1 VEKST
6 KNALKRVWHGVCERE
21 SEPTKNGGQKMKKVI
36 VLALGAILAMNIH
49 AEVQKESQVDNKKAK
64 VECKASKAECRK
76 RMAEERVNN
85 DIEQLS
91 RELELNEEQSAKFA
105 TVYREF
111 AAEKR
116 QLHERYKARFA
127 QDLDKKQVRKV
138 MHFRPCGKKHA
149 RRGHDNR
156 DRDNQ

>member
-76 RMAEERVNN
+76 LSAEERVNN

-138 MHFRPCGKKHA
+138 MHFRTSSFPSRHRKKA
-149 RRGHDNR
+149 VRGL
-156 DRDNQ
+156 